1 MVVVCPKLD
10 DSYINRYRL
19 ILQKIY
25 TEEDEEYEEEE
36 EEREEREK
44 RKANKKTTNNNK
56 KKPPD
61 RASDTDSGSDLP
73 GGWGVQPSQ

>member
-25 TEEDEEYEEEE
+25 TGEDEEEE

-44 RKANKKTTNNNK
+44 RKANKKTTNNNNK